1 MCALSD
7 MKRYIVGQMSFQY
20 CPILSISCHNPIIPC
35 VATVSRCRYSSIVT
49 ISCCCKTIKKSSYF
63 NGLVNPRFGWLKL
76 SLTQIY
82 DEKQFENLNYLYKLT
97 QERNSATLLLSAL
110 VTRIFG
116 VPRSKSQ
123 DQLSWKNKMTG
134 RIFFQRYPK
143 LFEFFQQE
151 LRKASQSASANLH
164 PSLYPVLLI
173 LGRLYPSSLE
183 GTDSNVQVSSRN
195 TCHKSSFISLYFSNH
210 S

>member
-1 MCALSD
+1 
-7 MKRYIVGQMSFQY
+7 MKNSLRIW
-20 CPILSISCHNPIIPC
+20 I
-35 VATVSRCRYSSIVT
+35 
-49 ISCCCKTIKKSSYF
+49 
-63 NGLVNPRFGWLKL
+63 WL
-76 SLTQIY
+76 
-82 DEKQFENLNYLYKLT
+82 NLNYLYKFT

-151 LRKASQSASANLH
+151 LRKASQSTSANLH

-195 TCHKSSFISLYFSNH
+195 TCHKSSFISFYFSNH
-210 S
+210 SWEVRHQHIRLVGTPSTQTTGVLFPCLTIRMLVCFLW

>member
-1 MCALSD
+1 M
-7 MKRYIVGQMSFQY
+7 
-20 CPILSISCHNPIIPC
+20 
-35 VATVSRCRYSSIVT
+35 ATVSQGGYSSIVT

-76 SLTQIY
+76 RLTPIY